1 MYCLQYYYVR
11 FPADRHSKSENL
23 FPSLSLY
30 MKNIAG
36 TFFSFLVFV
45 QCQVIRTKSV
55 KYMPFS
61 LSLANFANGIVWSI
75 YALIK
80 FDVNIL
86 VISKNTNQNFQ
97 KLRSVWFLFLKR
109 FSRTI
114 FENKEIVFKN
124 TKNTIVD
131 VLLKL
136 LLLFE
141 NTVFFS
147 KTQKY

>member
-1 MYCLQYYYVR
+1 
-11 FPADRHSKSENL
+11 
-23 FPSLSLY
+23 

-45 QCQVIRTKSV
+45 QRQVIRTKSV

-114 FENKEIVFKN
+114 FENREIVFKN

-141 NTVFFS
+141 NTIFFL